1 MYSLKS
7 RPQAQDLWLR
17 GGLWVTET
25 TLHLFSAYQIEWKN
39 ILAQNFF
46 LFSLHSFADILSR
59 TTVLHPIYLL
69 SQKDRLYLSF

>member
-17 GGLWVTET
+17 GG
-25 TLHLFSAYQIEWKN
+25 LFSAYQIEWKN

-59 TTVLHPIYLL
+59 TTVLHPIYLP